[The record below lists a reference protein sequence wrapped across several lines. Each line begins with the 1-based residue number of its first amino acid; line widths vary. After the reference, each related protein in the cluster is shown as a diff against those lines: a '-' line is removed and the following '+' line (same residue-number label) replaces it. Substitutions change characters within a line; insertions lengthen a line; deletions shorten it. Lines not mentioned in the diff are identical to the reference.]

1 LGTISRL
8 RRKLKTLGSSSQF
21 RYALTYILIT
31 SVALLFLNI
40 YAATKTRDL
49 MFRSKAA
56 SVQGK
61 TQLVVSSL
69 SGLETLSSENVGQ
82 VISLLGDLGANRV
95 IVTDSEGRAL
105 YDSLTTANATGK
117 YILFS
122 EVVEA
127 LGGNDVFYCVY
138 RDDALESRACMPIL
152 SYDQPVGAVY
162 IMEYDTDQGAIIAA
176 LEKNLLSISLV
187 LEIAIVLFSV
197 IFSVAFTRRMRLILQ
212 STQMLREGEYS
223 HKIEM
228 RGNDEVGVLAREF
241 NKLTDRLQA
250 SEKAQRQ
257 FVSDASHELKTPL
270 ASIKLLADSILQNE
284 MDPDTLREFV
294 GDIGNEADRLNRMTQ
309 KLLTISRGEDGPN
322 DDLEVIETGPV
333 VEKVM
338 RMLTPMAE
346 LRGISLVTKLELGCT
361 IVTREDD
368 FYQVVFNLVENGIKY
383 NKDGGN
389 LRVTLHRADD
399 DVLLVVEDTGIGIPE
414 ESIPYIFDR
423 FYRVDKA
430 RSRQAGGS
438 GLGLSIVHE
447 LVTRNYGSVTVAR
460 RPEGGTRFTVTFPYF
475 AVGEGE

>member
-1 LGTISRL
+1 MLA
-8 RRKLKTLGSSSQF
+8 SSSQF

-40 YAATKTRDL
+40 YSASTTRNL

-56 SVQGK
+56 SVNSK

-69 SGLETLSSENVGQ
+69 SGLETLNSENVGQ
-82 VISLLGDLGANRV
+82 VISLLGDLDTERV
-95 IVTDSEGRAL
+95 IVTDSDGCAL
-105 YDSLTTANATGK
+105 YDSLTTSNATGK
-117 YILFS
+117 YILFT
-122 EVVEA
+122 EIVEA
-127 LGGNDVFYCVY
+127 LSGNDVFDCSYHSG
-138 RDDALESRACMPIL
+138 ALESRACMPIM
-152 SYDQPVGAVY
+152 SFDRPVGAVY
-162 IMEYDTDQGAIIAA
+162 LMEYDTDQGAIISA
-176 LEKNLLSISLV
+176 LEMNIFRISLV
-187 LEIAIVLFSV
+187 LGLAV
-197 IFSVAFTRRMRLILQ
+197 ILFSVAFSLAFSRRMRLILQ
-212 STQMLREGEYS
+212 STQMLREGEFS
-223 HKIEM
+223 HKIVM
-228 RGNDEVGVLAREF
+228 RGNDELGILAHEF
-241 NKLTDRLQA
+241 NKMTDRLEE

-270 ASIKLLADSILQNE
+270 SSIKLLTDSILQNE
-284 MDPDTLREFV
+284 MDPETLREFV

-309 KLLTISRGEDGPN
+309 KLLTLSRGGSVPK

-346 LRGISLVTKLELGCT
+346 LRHISLVIKLELHCT

-383 NKDGGN
+383 NRDGGN
-389 LRVTLHRADD
+389 LRVTLHRTGDN
-399 DVLLVVEDTGIGIPE
+399 VLLTVEDTGIGIPE
-414 ESIPYIFDR
+414 EALPYIFDR

-447 LVTRNYGSVTVAR
+447 LVTRNYGSVRVSR
-460 RPEGGTRFTVTFPYF
+460 RPEGGTCFSVLFPYF
-475 AVGEGE
+475 AVEGD

>member
-1 LGTISRL
+1 MT
-8 RRKLKTLGSSSQF
+8 
-21 RYALTYILIT
+21 
-31 SVALLFLNI
+31 LLFLNL
-40 YAATKTRDL
+40 YAATTTRKL

-69 SGLETLSSENVGQ
+69 SGLEKLSAENVRQ
-82 VISLLGDLGANRV
+82 VISLLGDLSANRV
-95 IVTDSEGRAL
+95 IVTDGDGRAL
-105 YDSLTTANATGK
+105 YDSLTTSNAAGK

-127 LGGNDVFYCVY
+127 LAGNDVFYCAY
-138 RDDALESRACMPIL
+138 RDGTLESRACMPIL
-152 SYDQPVGAVY
+152 LHDQPVGAVY
-162 IMEYDTDQGAIIAA
+162 LMEYDTDLGHVISA
-176 LEKNLLSISLV
+176 LELNIFSISLI
-187 LEIAIVLFSV
+187 LEIAVT
-197 IFSVAFTRRMRLILQ
+197 IFSVVFSVTFSRRMRKILQ
-212 STQMLREGEYS
+212 STQLLREGEYS

-241 NKLTDRLQA
+241 NKLTDRLEE
-250 SEKAQRQ
+250 SEMAQRQ

-294 GDIGNEADRLNRMTQ
+294 GDIGNEAERLNRMTQ
-309 KLLTISRGEDGPN
+309 KLLTLSRGEDAPK

-338 RMLTPMAE
+338 RMLTPMAN
-346 LRGISLVTKLELGCT
+346 LREITLVSKLELGCT

-383 NKDGGN
+383 NRDGGN
-389 LRVTLHRADD
+389 LSVALHRSDD
-399 DVLLVVEDTGIGIPE
+399 DVTLFVEDTGIGIPE
-414 ESIPYIFDR
+414 DSLPYIFDR

-447 LVTRNYGSVTVAR
+447 LVTRNYGTVSAAP

-475 AVGEGE
+475 AIEGE